1 MSEAIPLSQKSPQP
15 ISTQADTPPQ
25 GTPQIHDAAR
35 VQGAVS
41 PQGTLAVFEPGTGK
55 LLGEVRVATSQDV
68 REAVRQARAAQAEWA
83 RKTFAQRREVLL
95 RFKDL
100 LLARAAEFSEHLT
113 RENGKTRNE
122 SLFMEVLPVADA
134 TTWYANRAHKLL
146 ADEKIPLHMF
156 PHKKSYLRFYPRGVV
171 AIISPWNYPF
181 SIPTGD
187 AVGALMAGNAV
198 VVKPSEFTPIILEK
212 TRLLFE
218 EAGLPRGL
226 FGVVQGKGDVGAE
239 LIRSGVDMV
248 LFTGSVATGRRV
260 NVAAAEQMIPC
271 VLELGGK
278 DPAIVLPDA
287 DLDSAAKKIAWG
299 AFANSGQT
307 CASVERVY
315 VHESVAKP
323 FIDKV
328 VELAQSL
335 RQGEPNQHEVD
346 VGAMTTQAQ
355 VEIVRRHLDEARARG
370 ARILAGGEV
379 RVTQEGARFVQ
390 PTVLTGT
397 TPDMAIVRDETF
409 GPMLPIMTYRT
420 EEEAIRLAN
429 DSAYGLSAYVFTRSR
444 AKAERIANQLI
455 AGTVMH
461 NDTLYTHAAP
471 ETPWGGVKSSG
482 LGRVHGKHGLR
493 DFCEVRHVNLERLN
507 FPAFW
512 YYPYSRKAWSTGLRV
527 YRTLLGRGVGG
538 RLKALFGKH

>member
-1 MSEAIPLSQKSPQP
+1 MSEAIPLSQKSAQPAAPQ
-15 ISTQADTPPQ
+15 AATPPQ
-25 GTPQIHDAAR
+25 GTPPIQGTTK

-55 LLGEVRVATSQDV
+55 LLGEVRVATAQDV
-68 REAVRQARAAQAEWA
+68 REAVRQARAAQVEWA
-83 RKTFAQRREVLL
+83 RRTFAQRREVLL

-248 LFTGSVATGRRV
+248 LFTGSVATGRKV

-323 FIDKV
+323 FTDKV

-335 RQGEPNQHEVD
+335 RQGEPNQHDVD

-370 ARILAGGEV
+370 ARVLTGGEV
-379 RVTQEGARFVQ
+379 NVTADGARFVQ

-538 RLKALFGKH
+538 RLRALFGKH